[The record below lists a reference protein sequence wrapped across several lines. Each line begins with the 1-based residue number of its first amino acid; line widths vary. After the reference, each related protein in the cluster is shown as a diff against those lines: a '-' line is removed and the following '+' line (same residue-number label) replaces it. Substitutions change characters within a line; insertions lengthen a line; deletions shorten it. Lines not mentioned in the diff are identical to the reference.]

1 MYLCY
6 LGLQR
11 YTVLNEIVRVDGDI
25 SHLFGYSMY
34 PTICDLIR
42 VPGIRNKY
50 RLTKLSWT
58 KTISR
63 KCKTQIKKIWCLRSV
78 RFMHFKWITSKKFL
92 FLYLLLRRCIEYP
105 GFVSDLRKVGGFLR
119 VLRFPPPI
127 KLTATI

>member
-50 RLTKLSWT
+50 RLTKLS
-58 KTISR
+58 
-63 KCKTQIKKIWCLRSV
+63 
-78 RFMHFKWITSKKFL
+78 
-92 FLYLLLRRCIEYP
+92 
-105 GFVSDLRKVGGFLR
+105 
-119 VLRFPPPI
+119 
-127 KLTATI
+127 